1 MLGTNITLSFV
12 SSFRAPRC
20 LALSDAIVLLTAIFH
35 ASVHPTVILHTPA
48 SHFPRETSLIDT
60 IICIIFLGDVQ
71 ASSKVHMAS
80 AQRPLMAHAN
90 VTRISLKLCFYFPNV
105 AAAQRGFSSDIS
117 AAIDGRILQR
127 LSSRDGSGDWCWWR
141 NLGHHGD
148 LWKLLTLVEGLLC
161 IDRNFVLIS

>member
-1 MLGTNITLSFV
+1 MMVGTNITLSFV

-90 VTRISLKLCFYFPNV
+90 VTRISLKLCIIFPTSPPHS
-105 AAAQRGFSSDIS
+105 AAS
-117 AAIDGRILQR
+117 AAISARRSTDVYFKDFQAETVAVIGAGGGIWATMGTC
-127 LSSRDGSGDWCWWR
+127 GSC
-141 NLGHHGD
+141 
-148 LWKLLTLVEGLLC
+148 
-161 IDRNFVLIS
+161 

>member
-60 IICIIFLGDVQ
+60 IICIIFLGGTQ
-71 ASSKVHMAS
+71 ASSKIVAV
-80 AQRPLMAHAN
+80 AWRRLMAHAN
-90 VTRISLKLCFYFPNV
+90 ITRMSSKLCIIFLTSPPRSV
-105 AAAQRGFSSDIS
+105 T
-117 AAIDGRILQR
+117 IDGRILQR
-127 LSSRDGSGDWCWWR
+127 LSSLNGSSGWCWWR
-141 NLGHHGD
+141 KRATMG
-148 LWKLLTLVEGLLC
+148 TC
-161 IDRNFVLIS
+161 RSF